1 VRSWVFVVTL
11 IACATGC
18 KRKLDLDGR
27 LDELVQ
33 IRNDACS
40 CENAECAQ
48 YQQTA
53 FTAWNFR
60 NDSTDAAKMTI
71 SQRERFS
78 TLHHDLQE
86 CFSKF
91 APGHHGSGS

>member
-1 VRSWVFVVTL
+1 MRSWVLVVAL

-27 LDELVQ
+27 LNELVE
-33 IRNDACS
+33 IRDAMCA
-40 CENAECAQ
+40 CTTVECAQ
-48 YQQTA
+48 YQGTA

-78 TLHHDLQE
+78 TLHHDLEE
-86 CFSKF
+86 CLAKF